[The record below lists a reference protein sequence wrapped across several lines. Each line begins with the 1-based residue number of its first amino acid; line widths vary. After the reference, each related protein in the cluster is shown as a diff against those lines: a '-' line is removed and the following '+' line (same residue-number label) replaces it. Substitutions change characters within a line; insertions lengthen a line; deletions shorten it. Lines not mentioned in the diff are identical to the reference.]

1 MRSNNLCNSIGGSEK
16 GKAMD
21 ANSFKKRLN
30 DGELLLGTH
39 LTAPNP
45 KLAALCCQAN
55 IDFLWIDTEHDP
67 YASESLGL
75 VPVLARQSGVAP
87 VVRVAWNDPAL
98 IKKAYDVGAV
108 AVMVPQIETAEEA
121 ARAVE
126 YAFYPPKGNR
136 GVAPN
141 WPTLAV
147 VNTTEV
153 IKSVNEQT
161 ALILQIESVKA
172 YENLDEIA
180 SVPGIDALFVGPMD
194 LSATLGIVTDVH
206 DPSVQK
212 IMRDVPYRLE
222 GTGIATGTTLP
233 DVDDVRCKI
242 EWGYRFINVGDP
254 VNYGIETLNHHLE
267 TLR

>member
-87 VVRVAWNDPAL
+87 VVRVGDFVHFHRSTQPSLVGLVKCFAVWA
-98 IKKAYDVGAV
+98 KK
-108 AVMVPQIETAEEA
+108 
-121 ARAVE
+121 
-126 YAFYPPKGNR
+126 
-136 GVAPN
+136 
-141 WPTLAV
+141 
-147 VNTTEV
+147 
-153 IKSVNEQT
+153 
-161 ALILQIESVKA
+161 
-172 YENLDEIA
+172 
-180 SVPGIDALFVGPMD
+180 
-194 LSATLGIVTDVH
+194 
-206 DPSVQK
+206 
-212 IMRDVPYRLE
+212 
-222 GTGIATGTTLP
+222 
-233 DVDDVRCKI
+233 
-242 EWGYRFINVGDP
+242 
-254 VNYGIETLNHHLE
+254 
-267 TLR
+267 